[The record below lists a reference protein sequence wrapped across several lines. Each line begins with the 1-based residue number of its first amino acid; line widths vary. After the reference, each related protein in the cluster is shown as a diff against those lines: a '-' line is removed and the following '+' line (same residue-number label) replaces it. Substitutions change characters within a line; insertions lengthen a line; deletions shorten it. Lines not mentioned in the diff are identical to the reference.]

1 MSGSEPRIAVAYAR
15 VSSVKQRTKG
25 DGLES
30 QLTRVREF
38 ARVKGYTVVET
49 FKDDVS
55 GKLFDR
61 PGMQAMLAYVRK
73 HRVLRPVILL
83 DDLSRLARDVK
94 THIELRAAIAKAGG
108 TLESPSIEFG
118 TDSDSLLVE
127 HLLAAVSQHQRQKN
141 GEQVRNRMRARMLN
155 GYFVFHAPQG
165 FKYKAVSGRGKMLV
179 RDEPVASIIQ
189 DALEKF
195 SLGELDTQSDVVR
208 YLEAQPLYPKQKGGR
223 VHRSRVAL
231 LLTQPVYG
239 GYIEA
244 PSDWDVPLRPGQH
257 EGLVSWATF
266 KRIQDRLNGVGHVTS
281 RKNVNADF
289 PLRSHVLCDD
299 CSAPLT
305 ACWSKSRNGA
315 HHPYYLCQSRDCV
328 SRGKS
333 IRRDKLEGEFIDILK
348 SAQPTEKLFRVAFG
362 MFEKLW
368 NRKAERAAAEESAMS
383 SELAKIEKQIETLL
397 TRIVDAS
404 VPSVI
409 GAYEERVRKLEESK
423 FLVLERMASG
433 ASPATSFR
441 DTLRTALAFLASPW
455 KVWETG
461 PLEVRRIVL
470 RLMFSERLR
479 YSRTEGYRTA
489 NLSLPFNLLGGVSG
503 AKSALVGPVGLEPTT
518 RPL

>member
-1 MSGSEPRIAVAYAR
+1 MSGNEPRIAVAYVR
-15 VSSVKQRTKG
+15 VSSPKQRLQG
-25 DGLES
+25 HGQES
-30 QLTRVREF
+30 QLAQIREF
-38 ARVKGYTVVET
+38 ANRKGYKLVET
-49 FKDDVS
+49 FKDDMT

-61 PGMQAMLAYVRK
+61 PGMKAMLAFIRK
-73 HRVLRPVILL
+73 NRAKRPVAIVY
-83 DDLSRLARDVK
+83 DISRLARKVEV
-94 THIELRAAIAKAGG
+94 HIQLRNTIAMAGG
-108 TLESPSIEFG
+108 VLESPSIEFG
-118 TDSDSLLVE
+118 TDPDSVLVE
-127 HLLAAVSQHQRQKN
+127 LLLAAVAQHGSEKN
-141 GEQVRNRMRARMLN
+141 GQQVKDRMRARMLN

-244 PSDWDVPLRPGQH
+244 PSDWDVSLRPGQH

-348 SAQPTEKLFRVAFG
+348 SAQPTEKLFRLAVG

-383 SELAKIEKQIETLL
+383 SELAKIEKQIDTLL

-455 KVWETG
+455 KLWESG
-461 PLEVRRIVL
+461 SLEVRRIVI